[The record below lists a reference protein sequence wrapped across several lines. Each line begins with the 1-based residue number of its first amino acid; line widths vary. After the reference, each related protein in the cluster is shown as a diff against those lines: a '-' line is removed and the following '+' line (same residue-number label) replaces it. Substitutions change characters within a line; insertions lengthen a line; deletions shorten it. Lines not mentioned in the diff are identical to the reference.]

1 MSHDEAR
8 PHRRDRLP
16 IPLSRRDM
24 LAGAAAFTA
33 APSRAQAWPARP
45 VKIVVP
51 FAPGGNT
58 DSIARL
64 MAKQLGGSFKEQFVV
79 ENRPGANGA
88 IAAEAVAKAPK
99 DGYTL
104 FMAALPNIAITPAM
118 QKVSFH
124 PLNDFA
130 AVSNV
135 GLNPFVLSAST
146 KLAPVKTLAEFIA
159 SVKAADG
166 KLSYGS
172 GGVGSLGH
180 LSMALLLAR
189 AGIKMD
195 HVPYQGGGPAM
206 NDVVAGQLPFYF
218 ANLSEVLPHVRSGA
232 INVIAVSSAA
242 RIPQLPDVPTVSE
255 AGFPGFRTLTWNG
268 LLAPAG
274 APRDVIDAVAAKV
287 ALAVKAPEVVR
298 AFDAMGVTPVGD
310 APDAFRATIVED
322 VTLWAEAVKLAGL
335 EAK

>member
-1 MSHDEAR
+1 
-8 PHRRDRLP
+8 
-16 IPLSRRDM
+16 
-24 LAGAAAFTA
+24 
-33 APSRAQAWPARP
+33 
-45 VKIVVP
+45 
-51 FAPGGNT
+51 
-58 DSIARL
+58 
-64 MAKQLGGSFKEQFVV
+64 MAKQLSDTFKEQFVV

-88 IAAEAVAKAPK
+88 VAADAVAKAPK

-118 QKVSFH
+118 QKVSFDAAR
-124 PLNDFA
+124 DFA

-135 GLNPFVLSAST
+135 GLNPFVLAAST

-159 SVKAADG
+159 HVKAANG
-166 KLSYGS
+166 ALSYGS

-189 AGIKMD
+189 AGLKMD

-218 ANLSEVLPHVRSGA
+218 ANLSEVLPHANTGS
-232 INVIAVSSAA
+232 INILAVSSLA
-242 RIPQLPDVPTVSE
+242 RIPQLPDAPTVAES
-255 AGFPGFRTLTWNG
+255 GFPGFRTLTWNG

-274 APRDVIDAVAAKV
+274 TPRDIVNAIAARVAV
-287 ALAVKAPEVVR
+287 AVKAPDVVK

-310 APDAFRATIVED
+310 TPEQFRATIAED
-322 VTLWAEAVKLAGL
+322 IALWAEAVKLAGL